1 MGGVYKLIIED
12 DEGKTTV
19 VPLRWGEVSIGRMEG
34 NTIRLMERNISR
46 RHAKLTRDNG
56 TVWIEDLNSFNGVK
70 INGERIDARIKVN
83 EGDLVEIGDYHLAL
97 QRAELEEAAPDRAK
111 TTATGPNLAGTVP
124 DFRLPEEILAEA
136 QGAGVE
142 GGPQPLVSP
151 PPTDQRKGAPVLP
164 PFPSGGGLNAPANP
178 FFNPNSAPSIAEGHV
193 ARTEQIK
200 VGPART
206 SDVPR
211 IICVTTEY
219 AGREFALNR
228 PEVIIGRVED
238 NDIVIEHRSV
248 SRNHAKILFDGRV
261 HKVIDLESANGILV
275 NGEEYAITDLRQN
288 DLIELGHVRFRF
300 VPAGDSFVPT
310 EEEAKSMLE
319 AGVTP
324 PPMDPEPAVSA
335 ASPTV
340 GDTDEVDAPAAA
352 VPDALEIPG
361 MEVPADP
368 STAATVTDTPLSALN
383 MPELFEPK
391 VDEAP
396 QPRTERVDTSAHE
409 ARTTEVGP
417 SPSRPRSSKPRA
429 PTPRAPLEID
439 DPTERRPGADTKLVA
454 LVLLVAAIALLIA
467 VFAVSGSS
475 GSDETADK
483 SLKALFDRGEYSKVA
498 AYYLEHDGE
507 FGNKEA
513 AINLVGEAK
522 ARMLQPAQRQPQASP
537 TPPPVPDPDP
547 DPVDDESLGAL
558 PEGSAADDEP
568 DDGEFEEDDSAEAPS
583 KRRKKRPRRA
593 RSKKKGTGAKSMQK
607 AMDYERVGRRALLE
621 GDLQKAERYLKL
633 CLRTADYPYCHRQL
647 GILYASKDDTR
658 RAIRHY
664 KRYIELKPDA
674 KDADQVRAHIEAA
687 RGQR

>member
-19 VPLRWGEVSIGRMEG
+19 VPLRWGEVSIGRMDG

-56 TVWIEDLNSFNGVK
+56 VVWIEDLNSFNGVK

-97 QRAELEEAAPDRAK
+97 QRAEVEDSSAPPDRAQ
-111 TTATGPNLAGTVP
+111 TAAQGTQAGTVP
-124 DFRLPEEILAEA
+124 DFRLPEEILADA
-136 QGAGVE
+136 QNGGMLE

-151 PPTDQRKGAPVLP
+151 PPTEQRKGSPVLP
-164 PFPSGGGLNAPANP
+164 PFPSPGGLTPPANP

-200 VGPART
+200 VGPSPV

-211 IICVTTEY
+211 IICVSTEY

-228 PEVIIGRVED
+228 PEVIIGRTED

-261 HKVIDLESANGILV
+261 HKIIDLESANGILV
-275 NGEEYAITDLRQN
+275 NGEEYAITDLRKG

-300 VPAGDSFVPT
+300 IPASEAFTPS

-324 PPMDPEPAVSA
+324 PPMDLEPKTIPA
-335 ASPTV
+335 P
-340 GDTDEVDAPAAA
+340 GDTDEVEPPSPAKADAILAGTET
-352 VPDALEIPG
+352 VEMG
-361 MEVPADP
+361 VEVRPDP

-383 MPELFEPK
+383 VPELFEPK
-391 VDEAP
+391 IEPDAG
-396 QPRTERVDTSAHE
+396 QKTERVDTSEHE
-409 ARTTEVGP
+409 TRATDVAPPR
-417 SPSRPRSSKPRA
+417 PSRRQSSQKPPIEVDDDFDEPPRGK
-429 PTPRAPLEID
+429 
-439 DPTERRPGADTKLVA
+439 GKLLAVLA
-454 LVLLVAAIALLIA
+454 FLGLIVVVLLALAI
-467 VFAVSGSS
+467 GGG
-475 GSDETADK
+475 GSDGEADE
-483 SLKALFDRGEYSKVA
+483 ALRAMYDGGEYAKVE

-507 FGNKEA
+507 FTDKKAALRMVLESKEKLRGAA
-513 AINLVGEAK
+513 AIVPA
-522 ARMLQPAQRQPQASP
+522 ARPAP
-537 TPPPVPDPDP
+537 TPPPEPEPEP
-547 DPVDDESLGAL
+547 EPEPAELGDM
-558 PEGSAADDEP
+558 PEGSEP
-568 DDGEFEEDDSAEAPS
+568 EVAEVAP
-583 KRRKKRPRRA
+583 KPKPKTKKKKKKK
-593 RSKKKGTGAKSMQK
+593 SKKKAGSSGKSMAK

-633 CLRTADYPYCHRQL
+633 CLRTAEYPYCHRQL

-664 KRYIELKPDA
+664 QRYIELKPDA